1 MRGAER
7 TLVAGVLVCAPAVFL
22 LGLSSSLATDIP
34 LLMVI
39 GFAWEMVFV
48 SGGSSLQL
56 DVPMEIKGR
65 MVGIFYTLVTG
76 AAALGAIAMG
86 ALFEDVGV
94 TDSLLLIGAL
104 AAVGALALLARWR
117 SGRSLMGTVD

>member
-1 MRGAER
+1 
-7 TLVAGVLVCAPAVFL
+7 
-22 LGLSSSLATDIP
+22 
-34 LLMVI
+34 
-39 GFAWEMVFV
+39 
-48 SGGSSLQL
+48 
-56 DVPMEIKGR
+56 

-117 SGRSLMGTVD
+117 SGRSLMGTGD